1 MDDWRVDDHGMIDL
15 IEIEVAVVQPPRNEA
30 GRTGPELKAEL
41 TKMELLVHHKM
52 CCAHDLPLE
61 EVHQMF
67 RETSADYI
75 ALERD
80 GRVTGVCSRARV
92 GFVLGSRFGFAL
104 NSRTPAFSAQVAH
117 PLVFTRTTAVRR
129 ILERALGRPAD
140 EFHEDVLLVDDAN
153 RLIGLI
159 PTQALARLQSQLV
172 EEQLGAL
179 KEQHETEHRQNLELF
194 QANQALRQTQGLYR
208 ALFESNATGVALLDA
223 RGHAQG
229 HNRRL
234 SELLGRAPEAVE
246 PFLLADLVCG
256 EERSWFGQ
264 WLFELERDRSS
275 IHAREFH
282 FELGG
287 RGRRLMRISV
297 GFIPETG
304 QISACFDDVTEQR
317 MMELHLQKQ
326 EKQQMLDTLVGGIA
340 HELNNKL
347 TPVLGFAQL
356 LELEVDERGRSYLGY
371 IGKSVEEAARIIRQL
386 LQLSKPQIGAPEVVN
401 LAAIVGDVVTML
413 KFQLREAK
421 TAVHTQAPPEPVR
434 VFADPAQL
442 KQVVMNLVINALHA
456 MEAVPHPRL
465 EITINRQGASGWL
478 EVADNGAGIP
488 ANIIGRIFDPFFT
501 TKGPD
506 KGSGLGLS
514 ICASLVRQ
522 QGGELAVTGVEG
534 QGARFSVR
542 LPLAAS
548 DAVAAT
554 PFARFSRADTLKL
567 AWAGLRVLIVEDEV
581 VVRHFLQEAL
591 RTGFGCQVDVAL
603 DGVDGLRRAANFDYA
618 LVISDVRMP
627 GLNGPEFYRKLT
639 GLRPT
644 AAGRFVFV
652 TGHDGE
658 HSLGELLACTAVP
671 VMAKPFTMQ
680 QLQEVCGPILS
691 AVAGRA

>member
-1 MDDWRVDDHGMIDL
+1 MISTTDP
-15 IEIEVAVVQPPRNEA
+15 EVSAVHPPR
-30 GRTGPELKAEL
+30 GTGARAATELKAEQ
-41 TKMELLVHHKM
+41 TKLESLVHHRG
-52 CCAHDLPLE
+52 CCPHDLPLE
-61 EVHQMF
+61 EMHRMF
-67 RETSADYI
+67 RESPVDYF

-80 GRVTGVCSRARV
+80 GRVTGICARSRV
-92 GFVLGSRFGFAL
+92 GFLLGSRFGFAL
-104 NSRTPAFSAQVAH
+104 NSRTPAFAAQVAH

-129 ILERALGRPAD
+129 ILDRALGRPAD
-140 EFHEDVLLVDDAN
+140 EFHEDVLLVDDES

-179 KEQHETEHRQNLELF
+179 KERHETERRQNLELF

-208 ALFESNATGVALLDA
+208 VLFESNAAGVALLDA
-223 RGHAQG
+223 RGQVQG
-229 HNRRL
+229 HNRRF
-234 SELLGRAPEAVE
+234 SELLGRSAEE
-246 PFLLADLVCG
+246 GEKFLLTDRVSE
-256 EERSWFGQ
+256 EERPGFGQ
-264 WLFELERDRSS
+264 WLSDVDRDRGSVQ
-275 IHAREFH
+275 AREFH
-282 FELGG
+282 FDVEA

-297 GFIPETG
+297 GYIPETG
-304 QISACFDDVTEQR
+304 QISACFDDVTDQR
-317 MMELHLQKQ
+317 MIEQHLQKQ

-386 LQLSKPQIGAPEVVN
+386 LQLSKPQIGAPEVVS
-401 LAAIVGDVVTML
+401 LATVVGDVVTML

-421 TAVHTQAPPEPVR
+421 TSVHTLAPPEPIR

-456 MEAVPHPRL
+456 MEEVARPRL

-478 EVADNGAGIP
+478 EVADNGSGIP

-522 QGGELAVTGVEG
+522 QGGELAVTSVEG

-542 LPLAAS
+542 LPLAAPDVVTAS
-548 DAVAAT
+548 
-554 PFARFSRADTLKL
+554 PFARFNRADSIKS
-567 AWAGLRVLIVEDEV
+567 AWAGLKVLIVEDEV

-591 RTGFGCQVDVAL
+591 RTGFGCRVDVAL
-603 DGVDGLRRAANFDYA
+603 DGVEGLRRAVETDYA
-618 LVISDVRMP
+618 LVVSDVRMP
-627 GLNGPEFYRKLT
+627 GLNGPELYRKLA
-639 GLRPT
+639 GLRP
-644 AAGRFVFV
+644 AVSGRFVFV
-652 TGHDGE
+652 TGHEGE
-658 HSLGELLACTAVP
+658 QSLGELLAGASVP

-680 QLQEVCGPILS
+680 QLQEVCGPILN
-691 AVAGRA
+691 AAAGRA

>member
-1 MDDWRVDDHGMIDL
+1 ML
-15 IEIEVAVVQPPRNEA
+15 STTEPEVPAVQPPRSN
-30 GRTGPELKAEL
+30 GVRTSTELKAEQ
-41 TKMELLVHHKM
+41 TKLESLVHHQR
-52 CCAHDLPLE
+52 CCPHDQPLE
-61 EVHQMF
+61 EVQRLF
-67 RETSADYI
+67 RESTVDYF

-80 GRVTGVCSRARV
+80 GRVSGICARSRV
-92 GFVLGSRFGFAL
+92 GFMLGSRVGFSL
-104 NSRTPAFSAQVAH
+104 NSRTPASAAQVAH
-117 PLVFTRTTAVRR
+117 PLVFTPNTSVRR
-129 ILERALGRPAD
+129 ILDRALSRPAD
-140 EFHEDVLLVDDAN
+140 EFHEDVLLVDDES

-179 KEQHETEHRQNLELF
+179 KERHETEHRQNLELF

-208 ALFESNATGVALLDA
+208 VLFESNAAGVALLDA
-223 RGHAQG
+223 RGEVQG
-229 HNRRL
+229 HNRRF
-234 SELLGRAPEAVE
+234 SELLGLAAESGE
-246 PFLLADLVCG
+246 PFSLVDRVTE
-256 EERSWFGQ
+256 EERRGFGQ
-264 WLFELERDRSS
+264 WLSELDRDRGSA
-275 IHAREFH
+275 HAREFH
-282 FELGG
+282 FDLDA

-297 GFIPETG
+297 GYIPETS

-317 MMELHLQKQ
+317 MIEQHLQKQ

-347 TPVLGFAQL
+347 TPVLGFAEL
-356 LELEVDERGRSYLGY
+356 LELQVDERGRGYLGY

-386 LQLSKPQIGAPEVVN
+386 LQLSKPQIGAPEVVS
-401 LAAIVGDVVTML
+401 LATIVGDVVTML
-413 KFQLREAK
+413 KFQLQEAR
-421 TAVHTQAPPEPVR
+421 TVVRTLAPPEPVR

-456 MEAVPHPRL
+456 MEDVPRPRL
-465 EITINRQGASGWL
+465 EITINRQGASGRL
-478 EVADNGAGIP
+478 EVTDNGSGIP

-522 QGGELAVTGVEG
+522 QGGELTVTSVEG
-534 QGARFSVR
+534 QGARFSVC

-548 DAVAAT
+548 DVMTAT
-554 PFARFSRADTLKL
+554 PFAKFNRADSIKS
-567 AWAGLRVLIVEDEV
+567 AWAGLRVLVVEDEV

-591 RTGFGCQVDVAL
+591 RSGFGCRVDVAS
-603 DGVDGLRRAANFDYA
+603 DGLDGLRRAAQIDYA
-618 LVISDVRMP
+618 LVVSDVRMP

-652 TGHDGE
+652 TGHEGE
-658 HSLGELLACTAVP
+658 QSLGELLAGASVP

-680 QLQEVCGPILS
+680 QLQKACGPILS
-691 AVAGRA
+691 AAVGRP